1 MRLAAAS
8 SRVEFD
14 NSVGHNGTAPYEAP
28 FGKTLV
34 RGADTRRHALPSS
47 RKGPRTCGKGAGL
60 NRCAALATYEPPARS
75 ENVQINILERLRRK
89 SRRSGKSGSTEAKAE
104 MLGVVFQDPP
114 PQLALK
120 PPRNTRTA
128 GARIH
133 TTREATAILMAGPYA
148 WPYQEGKANDNP
160 PWPLMRFVDN
170 ELHAVRAI
178 RRVR

>member
-104 MLGVVFQDPP
+104 MLGVVFQEPP
-114 PQLALK
+114 PIGSQAAKKYPHCGRQNPYDTRSNCDSDGGTIRLAVSRGQSK
-120 PPRNTRTA
+120 
-128 GARIH
+128 
-133 TTREATAILMAGPYA
+133 
-148 WPYQEGKANDNP
+148 
-160 PWPLMRFVDN
+160 
-170 ELHAVRAI
+170 
-178 RRVR
+178 